1 MDLAALRKRL
11 DRIPI
16 VGHLLSE
23 FVRIEFIDRCMLIAA
38 QGLLALVPM
47 LVVVAAFFP
56 RLTDDALQELT
67 SVTGLG
73 STGSSTVTSD
83 LQPDQVRNQ
92 TGLVGAAI
100 TLFSATSFARAMER
114 MYERVWQQ
122 PHIGGLSGTRR
133 CFMWLIGWLLI
144 LQVLAALRSVLH
156 GGSLVTDVFGLGVEM
171 VMMSAIW
178 WGTSWVLLFGR
189 VGWLRLT
196 TGAVLAGAVTV
207 IYTHLSGLLMPA
219 YVSANARQF
228 GTLGII
234 LSLSTWL
241 IGLAAVL
248 VGSALVGRVVTEDP
262 TVLAMLRTVRGWV
275 DVRGPRRPEGP
286 PRRRPAGRS

>member
-16 VGHLLSE
+16 VGRLLSE
-23 FVRIEFIDRCMLIAA
+23 FVRIELIDRCMLIAA
-38 QGLLALVPM
+38 QALLALVPM
-47 LVVVAAFFP
+47 LVVLAAFFP

-133 CFMWLIGWLLI
+133 CFMWLMGWLLL

-156 GGSLVTDVFGLGVEM
+156 GGSMVTDVFGLGVEM
-171 VMMSAIW
+171 VLMSAIW

-189 VGWLRLT
+189 VGWLRLA
-196 TGAVLAGAVTV
+196 TGAVLAGSVTV
-207 IYTHLSGLLMPA
+207 VYTHVSGLVMPP
-219 YVSANARQF
+219 YVAANARQF

-241 IGLAAVL
+241 IGLAGVL

-262 TVLAMLRTVRGWV
+262 TVLAILRTVRGWV
-275 DVRGPRRPEGP
+275 GALAPRRPAGP